1 MAISRMLVKPH
12 RVDKSKIDDSSSNER
27 SSVELKSL
35 AKKEFLR
42 INNLASAD
50 PGKKYTQRIEDGQK
64 CVKILRLYIFK
75 RNNWRRGLLLRG
87 KARKARDEFI
97 RIAA

>member
-1 MAISRMLVKPH
+1 MAISRMLVKLH

-35 AKKEFLR
+35 TKKEILR

-50 PGKKYTQRIEDGQK
+50 PGKMYAQRIEDGQK
-64 CVKILRLYIFK
+64 CVKMLRLHIFK
-75 RNNWRRGLLLRG
+75 RNNRRRGLILRG
-87 KARKARDEFI
+87 KT
-97 RIAA
+97 